1 MTTAFAPKSKLMIV
15 TACTTTA
22 HHRNIVGDRMKA
34 IFGTSVLIVEG
45 QRAIFQLIQ
54 ELLIDLGLRD
64 IQHASDGM
72 SALRKLGERPRG
84 LVLSDLGVEPMNGLE
99 LLKSMRSAEH
109 LKTIPFVLL
118 TGDAQPEKVAE
129 AKRLGVD
136 GYILKPFSATTL
148 RSTLAKALIRPQR
161 RSATAPRHKT

>member
-72 SALRKLGERPRG
+72 SALRKLAQSRYFASTSAAESGREAAPRG
-84 LVLSDLGVEPMNGLE
+84 A
-99 LLKSMRSAEH
+99 RS
-109 LKTIPFVLL
+109 
-118 TGDAQPEKVAE
+118 
-129 AKRLGVD
+129 R
-136 GYILKPFSATTL
+136 
-148 RSTLAKALIRPQR
+148 
-161 RSATAPRHKT
+161 APSGISESK